1 MEIRV
6 ASHAGFCFGVRRATE
21 AAEAALS
28 GGGRIYTLGRLIHN
42 DGYIQSL
49 KERGVGEISSDDI
62 DSVCERARGGEK
74 ITVVIRAHGEIK
86 EDLEKLQRCSAENR
100 CFTLLDCTC
109 PYVNK
114 VRRIAAENSG
124 EGRLFI
130 LIGSAEHPEVRGI
143 MSCCRGEGKVFG
155 NAMELERWIHSE
167 NAPAPDTVRISI
179 AAQTTQKL
187 SEWKKCLKILKKL
200 YTNAEVF
207 DTICNVT
214 EERQT
219 EAEALADESDAVIVI
234 GSRGSSNTVKLY
246 EICKSKCNSTFLCED
261 ADSLRDLVIPEC
273 NTLSITAGA
282 STPFSVIQ
290 EVKERM
296 STETE
301 NFAELLEQTMKTINP
316 GDIVVGVVTS
326 VSQNEIT
333 LDLGAKTTGV
343 IPHDKLC
350 DDPQAKLDQLFKVG
364 DEVKA
369 KVVRVSD
376 IEGIAVLDKLR
387 VDADANW
394 NDIVAK
400 YESGETVEGKIIECV
415 KGGLIISINS
425 VRVFIPASL
434 SGVAKSAGADALQAL
449 VGTVQKVKIIEIK
462 EERKRAFASIR
473 AVLAEERK
481 AKEEAFW
488 AQVEVGQIYEGPV
501 KSLTN
506 YGAFVDLG
514 GVDGM
519 VHTSELSWR
528 RIRHPSEVVN
538 VGDVIKVYVKALD
551 REKGRIS
558 LGYKT
563 EDTDPWHIFCE
574 KYSVGDTAE
583 VKIVSLMPFG
593 AFAEVVPGA
602 DGLIHISQIADHKI
616 AAPADVLK
624 VGDVVDAKITAIDNE
639 NRKISLS
646 IRALLEADKI
656 AEEEGDSEEAANE
669 ELVYSTDA
677 PAAAEAETETEVEAE
692 AETEE

>member
-49 KERGVGEISSDDI
+49 KERGVEEISSDDI

-86 EDLEKLQRCSAENR
+86 ENLEKLQRCSAENR

-155 NAMELERWIHSE
+155 SALELERWMHSE
-167 NAPAPDTVRISI
+167 NAPAPGSVRISI

-449 VGTVQKVKIIEIK
+449 VDTVQKVKIIEIK

-574 KYSVGDTAE
+574 KYSVGDTAS

-624 VGDVVDAKITAIDNE
+624 VGDVVDARITAIDNE

-646 IRALLEADKI
+646 IRALLEEAKA
-656 AEEEGDSEEAANE
+656 AEEAGDSEEAADE

-677 PAAAEAETETEVEAE
+677 PAAAEAETEAEVEAE
-692 AETEE
+692 AETEA

>member
-1 MEIRV
+1 MNIRI
-6 ASHAGFCFGVRRATE
+6 ATHAGFCFGVRRATDAVE
-21 AAEAALS
+21 KAL
-28 GGGRIYTLGRLIHN
+28 GEENRGHIYTLGRLIHN
-42 DGYIQSL
+42 DIYTSDL
-49 KERGVGEISSDDI
+49 KKRGADEISPEDI
-62 DSVCERARGGEK
+62 PGICERAANGEK
-74 ITVVIRAHGEIK
+74 ITVVIRAHGEIR
-86 EDLEKLQRCSAENR
+86 ENLDALNACAAENPS
-100 CFTLLDCTC
+100 LNVLDCTC

-114 VRRIAAENSG
+114 VRRIAGENSG

-130 LIGSAEHPEVRGI
+130 LIGSENHPEVRGI
-143 MSCCRGEGKVFG
+143 MSCCRGQGLVFPDSASLGAWLDSPEAGKFR
-155 NAMELERWIHSE
+155 NS
-167 NAPAPDTVRISI
+167 TVAV

-187 SEWKKCLKILKKL
+187 SEWKKCLENIKKV
-200 YTNAEVF
+200 YTNALIF

-219 EAEALADESDAVIVI
+219 EAVEISQNSDAVIVI
-234 GSRGSSNTVKLY
+234 GSSGSSNTVKLF
-246 EICKSKCNSTFLCED
+246 EICKANCPRTVLCES
-261 ADSLRDLVIPEC
+261 ADSLRGTVFPPDCDTI
-273 NTLSITAGA
+273 SITAGA
-282 STPFSVIQ
+282 STPFSIIQ
-290 EVKERM
+290 EVKQKM
-296 STETE
+296 SEQTE
-301 NFAELLEQTMKTINP
+301 NFAEMLEQTMKTIIP

-326 VSQNEIT
+326 VSNNEIT

-343 IPHDKLC
+343 IVHDKLT
-350 DDPQAKLDQLFKVG
+350 DDPQAKLDEMFKVG

-369 KVVRVSD
+369 KVIKVSD
-376 IEGIAVLDKLR
+376 VEGIATLDKLR
-387 VDADANW
+387 VDAENNW
-394 NDIVAK
+394 YDIVAK
-400 YESGETVEGKIIECV
+400 YKAGETVEGKIVECV

-434 SGVAKSAGADALQAL
+434 SGVPKSAGPDALQAL
-449 VGTVQKVKIIEIK
+449 VGTTQKVKIIEIK

-473 AVLAEERK
+473 AVAAEERK

-488 AQVEVGQIYEGPV
+488 NQVEVGQIYEGPV
-501 KSLTN
+501 KSLTS

-563 EDTDPWHIFCE
+563 EDTDPWHIFNE
-574 KYSVGDTAE
+574 KYSVGDTAS

-602 DGLIHISQIADHKI
+602 DGLIHISQIADHKV

-624 VGDVVDAKITAIDNE
+624 VGDVVDAKITSIDEE

-646 IRALLEADKI
+646 IRALLEDAKA
-656 AEEEGDSEEAANE
+656 AEEEGAAEDAEDNE
-669 ELVYSTDA
+669 VVYSTDD
-677 PAAAEAETETEVEAE
+677 AE
-692 AETEE
+692 